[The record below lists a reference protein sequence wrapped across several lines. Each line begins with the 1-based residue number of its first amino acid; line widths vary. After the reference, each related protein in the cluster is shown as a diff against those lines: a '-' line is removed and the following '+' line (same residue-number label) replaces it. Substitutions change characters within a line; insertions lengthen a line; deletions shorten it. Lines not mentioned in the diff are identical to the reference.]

1 MSDQSAAKTE
11 TKTKAWYLKPKAVL
25 AAIAA
30 VILLILVFQNWE
42 SVSVRIF
49 FWTQSVPASLM
60 YVFFAVAGFA
70 AARITL
76 RTKPKAGGY
85 KSK

>member
-1 MSDQSAAKTE
+1 MSEQAG
-11 TKTKAWYLKPKAVL
+11 TKADPKRTAWYLKPKAIL
-25 AAIAA
+25 TAIAA

-60 YVFFAVAGFA
+60 YVFFAVAGFV

-76 RTKPKAGGY
+76 RTKPKEGGS